1 MPYTNWYTSEPN
13 DYYPLGGEDVA
24 VIGWGGSVGGQYRW
38 NDLPGGLT
46 SDGGNG
52 RHSNNY
58 VAPCLCRIPPPVV
71 ALSLPSDDGPVFSPN
86 DNTGAICFAGDSLLT
101 LEDGSTKNFHQLE
114 VSVVVIV

>member
-1 MPYTNWYTSEPN
+1 MPYTNWYSGEPN
-13 DYYPLGGEDVA
+13 DYYPLGGEDVGA
-24 VIGWGGSVGGQYRW
+24 IYSSGNW

-71 ALSLPSDDGPVFSPN
+71 ALSLPSDDGLPSFSPN